1 MTEFKKEITKTL
13 KEVNN
18 KIIDKLSLQKEE
30 DKNITTDDVTLF
42 LNVARFLNQI
52 IDMIGENK

>member
-30 DKNITTDDVTLF
+30 DKNITTDDVTFF